1 VTADRP
7 TDVPGLAGGHG
18 VGSEASWTPSSR
30 QQKRNAY
37 RRRQDL
43 RSLLIA
49 VTSTAVIGGGLV
61 GGLVSSPG
69 WDRTRDTFFNRTVAV
84 DAFPDVLAGFW
95 INVKL
100 FVVSAVCV
108 LVLGLLLAMV
118 RTLRGPVFW
127 PLRALAI
134 GYVDLFRGLPLIITM
149 LLVGFGIPGLRL
161 QGVPTDTIVL
171 GGIALVL
178 TYSAYVAEV
187 FRAGIESVHPSQ
199 RAAARSL
206 GLSGPQALRH
216 VVLPQAVRRV
226 TPPLLNDMVA
236 LTKDCGLISVLG
248 ATIDAVR
255 AAQIATA
262 ETFNFTP
269 YVVAGV
275 LFLLLT
281 IPLTRLTDYVSRR
294 YGFVPGG
301 GHL

>member
-1 VTADRP
+1 MPERPADP
-7 TDVPGLAGGHG
+7 AGPDAQ
-18 VGSEASWTPSSR
+18 VDWSPSAR
-30 QQKRNAY
+30 QLERDAY
-37 RRRQDL
+37 RRGRNL

-49 VTSTAVIGGGLV
+49 VVSTVVIGGALV
-61 GGLVSSPG
+61 GGVVSSPG
-69 WDRTRDTFFNRTVAV
+69 WDRTRDTFFNLGVAV
-84 DAFPDVLAGFW
+84 DAFPEVLAGFW
-95 INVKL
+95 INMKL
-100 FVVSAVCV
+100 FLISGACV
-108 LVLGLLLAMV
+108 LVLGLLLAV
-118 RTLRGPVFW
+118 LRTLRGPVFW
-127 PLRALAI
+127 PVRALTV

-149 LLVGFGIPGLRL
+149 LLIGFGVPGLRL
-161 QGVPTDTIVL
+161 QGVPTDTLVL

-206 GLSGPQALRH
+206 GLSGSQTLRH

-226 TPPLLNDMVA
+226 VPPLLNDVVA

-262 ETFNFTP
+262 QTFNFTP
-269 YVVAGV
+269 YVLAGL

-294 YGFVPGG
+294 YGYLPAG